1 MVRGGFSQ
9 AKISVNR
16 GHPQATFEAAPIE
29 VPSTPMPNSEDR
41 RNRQLGFAT
50 RAIHLGYE
58 PASEKGALT
67 APIFMTST
75 YAFASAEDGAAMF
88 RGEKAGYIYG
98 RTRNPTQALLEE
110 RMASL
115 EGAEA
120 ALAVASGIA
129 AISATCWTL
138 LSAGDEIVLDETL
151 YGSTFAYFTKGL
163 TRFGIAAVPIDFSD
177 INALQQALTPRTKVV
192 FFETPANPNLRV
204 IDIAAVSAAAH
215 RVAAT
220 VIVDNTFCSPALQR
234 PLEFGADLV
243 VHSATKFLG
252 GHGDLLGGIVAGP
265 AEIIDRIR
273 GVGLRWLTG
282 ATLSPLNAYL
292 ILRGLKTLELRMER
306 HSQSALRAAEF
317 LASHRAIETVRYP
330 WLQDFSDAEIARRQ
344 MSNGGGLIAFELK
357 GGLPAGLAL
366 MNGLELI
373 TRTVSLG
380 DAETLIQHPA
390 SMTHSTYSAE
400 ERQAHGIT
408 EGLVRL
414 SIGLETIDDVLD
426 DLGQALDQIPRQL
439 GTS

>member
-1 MVRGGFSQ
+1 MTGSD
-9 AKISVNR
+9 
-16 GHPQATFEAAPIE
+16 
-29 VPSTPMPNSEDR
+29 DR

-75 YAFASAEDGAAMF
+75 YAFESAEDGAAMF

-120 ALAVASGIA
+120 ALATASGIA

-138 LSAGDEIVLDETL
+138 LSAGDEIVFDETL
-151 YGSTFAYFTKGL
+151 YGSTFAFFTKGL
-163 TRFGIAAVPIDFSD
+163 TRFGVKAVPINFSD
-177 INALQQALTPRTKVV
+177 LQGYKQALTPRTKIV

-204 IDIAAVSAAAH
+204 VDIAAVAAAAH

-220 VIVDNTFCSPALQR
+220 VIVDNTFCSPVLQR

-252 GHGDLLGGIVAGP
+252 GHGDLLGGIVVGP
-265 AEIIDRIR
+265 AEIIGRIR
-273 GVGLRWLTG
+273 GIGLRWLTG

-292 ILRGLKTLELRMER
+292 ILRGIKTLELRMER
-306 HSQSALRAAEF
+306 HSQSALRVAEF
-317 LASHRAIETVRYP
+317 LSAHRAVESVSYP
-330 WLQDFSDAEIARRQ
+330 WLPGFPDGEVARRQ
-344 MSNGGGLIAFELK
+344 MSNGGGLIAFELR
-357 GGLPAGLAL
+357 GGLSAGLAL
-366 MNGLELI
+366 MNRLRLI
-373 TRTVSLG
+373 TRAVSLG

-390 SMTHSTYSAE
+390 SMTHSTYSPE
-400 ERQAHGIT
+400 ERAAHGIT

-414 SIGLETIDDVLD
+414 SVGLETIEDVLE
-426 DLGQALDQIPRQL
+426 DLIQALDRVD
-439 GTS
+439 

>member
-1 MVRGGFSQ
+1 MTQSY
-9 AKISVNR
+9 
-16 GHPQATFEAAPIE
+16 
-29 VPSTPMPNSEDR
+29 DR
-41 RNRQLGFAT
+41 RNRQLGLAT
-50 RAIHLGYE
+50 RAIHLGYD
-58 PASEKGALT
+58 PATEKGALT

-75 YAFASAEDGAAMF
+75 YAFETAEDGAAMF
-88 RGEKAGYIYG
+88 RGEKVGYIYG

-120 ALAVASGIA
+120 ALALASGIA

-138 LSAGDEIVLDETL
+138 LSAGDQIVFDETL
-151 YGSTFAYFTKGL
+151 YGSTFAFFAKGL
-163 TRFGIAAVPIDFSD
+163 TRFGVKATPVNFSNLED
-177 INALQQALTPRTKVV
+177 YKQALTAPTKIV

-204 IDIAAVSAAAH
+204 IDIAAVAAAAH
-215 RVAAT
+215 RIGAI
-220 VIVDNTFCSPALQR
+220 VIVDNTFCSPVLQR

-252 GHGDLLGGIVAGP
+252 GHGDLLGGIVVGP
-265 AEIIDRIR
+265 AEIIGRIR

-306 HSQSALRAAEF
+306 HSQSALRVAEF
-317 LASHRAIETVRYP
+317 LSTHDAVETVSYP
-330 WLQDFSDAEIARRQ
+330 WLPEFPNRELARRQ

-366 MNGLELI
+366 MNRLELI
-373 TRTVSLG
+373 TRAVSLG

-390 SMTHSTYSAE
+390 SMTHSTYSLE
-400 ERQAHGIT
+400 ERAAHGIT

-414 SIGLETIDDVLD
+414 SVGLETVDDVLE
-426 DLGQALDQIPRQL
+426 DLSQGLDQI
-439 GTS
+439 